1 MKQAVAALSVLV
13 LVLVASNAWTLRS
26 NVALRAD
33 VQDKEGKIQR
43 MLAATKAQK
52 AQGQAG
58 PARLAKSRAARLEV
72 ARRKKAN
79 PRQGGEA
86 QKQAA
91 RDRMRDSA
99 LIDRM
104 DAVVELADERQ
115 WPDDLTSEVISIF
128 EETNGLMTAV
138 RDDVGNGILSPDDGR
153 DEMAA
158 IRDEVG
164 EVLSE
169 ILGPEEYEAFRARIW
184 GGNR

>member
-1 MKQAVAALSVLV
+1 LKQAIAALGVLV

-26 NVALRAD
+26 NVALRAE

-43 MLAATKAQK
+43 MVAATKAQK
-52 AQGQAG
+52 AQSSAG
-58 PARLAKSRAARLEV
+58 TGRLAKSRAARLEV

-79 PRQGGEA
+79 PRLQSDT

-99 LIDRM
+99 LVDRM
-104 DAVVELADERQ
+104 DAVVDLADERE
-115 WPDDLTSEVISIF
+115 WPDDLTSEVIAIF

-138 RDDVGNGILSPDDGR
+138 RDDVGNGILSPEDGR
-153 DEMAA
+153 DEMGA

-164 EVLSE
+164 EVLSD
-169 ILGPEEYEAFRARIW
+169 ILGREEYEIFRARVW
-184 GGNR
+184 GGSR